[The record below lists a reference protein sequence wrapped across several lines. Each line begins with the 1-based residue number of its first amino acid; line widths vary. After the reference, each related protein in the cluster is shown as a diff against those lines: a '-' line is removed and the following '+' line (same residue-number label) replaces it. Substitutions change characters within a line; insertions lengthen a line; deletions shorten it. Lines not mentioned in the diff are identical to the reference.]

1 MADSTKA
8 ERLALLQRLERAVRD
23 FEKVYPKFVKKWTD
37 VVDKIDCDG
46 WCADDESLLPVLE
59 YLQYYDYSV
68 QRLRDNL
75 QRLRGDLGK
84 ITLGSN
90 SQLRKKCSCD
100 IL

>member
-1 MADSTKA
+1 MDDSTTA
-8 ERLALLQRLERAVRD
+8 ERLALLIRLERVVKD
-23 FEKVYPKFVKKWTD
+23 FDKVYPKFEKRWAD
-37 VVDKIDCDG
+37 IVDKIDCDG
-46 WCADDESLLPVLE
+46 WSADDKSLLPVLE

-75 QRLRGDLGK
+75 NRLLGDLGK

-90 SQLRKKCSCD
+90 SHLRKKCYCD